1 MIDCSS
7 DNSVVAETESH
18 QFLGGQ
24 LESTA
29 SAVGLGV
36 GHAVELRSLGEGG
49 VADAAEPHVD
59 RTVAPDLLQDRLVL
73 VTNDLADLV
82 DDGGDLAPL
91 AAERFHVTSVPDA
104 VALHVGHTTEDTD
117 FVHQVGG
124 DVQALAVVAALF
136 LHPRAHALGVLA
148 PAFGM
153 LNTGL
158 ADGLGCRAED
168 PSDGIHV
175 QVAPLPRTVAGQ
187 RDVTTDT
194 AVAAGVG
201 HRGDLAVHD
210 DVEAHHALTQVLDEV
225 VLGGRVQ
232 VEILTDLGVDLVP
245 AATDSLTEEAEERS
259 EVLAQLLAA
268 AVVAVVAATTHGL
281 LRWKRLSVGGLHL
294 GTGSTARLSTIPRTT
309 ARALTEQRS
318 DIVPHWILS
327 TQCAGS
333 NTAWSV

>member
-7 DNSVVAETESH
+7 DNSVVAETKSH

-59 RTVAPDLLQDRLVL
+59 RTVAPDLLQDHLVL
-73 VTNDLADLV
+73 PITEVLADLT

-91 AAERFHVTSVPDA
+91 AVERFHVTGVPDA
-104 VALHVGHTTEDTD
+104 VALHVGHATEDAD

-124 DVQALAVVAALF
+124 DVETLAVVVPF

-148 PAFGM
+148 PAFG
-153 LNTGL
+153 TFSVGL
-158 ADGLGCRAED
+158 AHGLGCRAEN

-175 QVAPLPRTVAGQ
+175 QVTPLPRTVAGQ
-187 RDVTTDT
+187 RDVATDT

-201 HRGDLAVHD
+201 HRGGLAIHD

-245 AATDSLTEEAEERS
+245 AATDSLTEEAEEGS
-259 EVLAQLLAA
+259 EVLTQLLAA
-268 AVVAVVAATTHGL
+268 TVVAVVAATTHGL
-281 LRWKRLSVGGLHL
+281 LRGKRLSVGGLHL

-333 NTAWSV
+333 NTTWSV